1 MDLNDIIRQL
11 KATVFALDNLQ
22 VKGRENLDIL
32 LGSMQRIDRQVEAL
46 AKFQR
51 ELDESFKVDVIP
63 AEEEQV
69 EPAE

>member
-1 MDLNDIIRQL
+1 MNLNEIIRQL

-32 LGSMQRIDRQVEAL
+32 LGSMQRIDHQIEAL
-46 AKFQR
+46 ARFQN
-51 ELDESFKVDVIP
+51 ELDKSFKVDIVP
-63 AEEEQV
+63 AEEESV